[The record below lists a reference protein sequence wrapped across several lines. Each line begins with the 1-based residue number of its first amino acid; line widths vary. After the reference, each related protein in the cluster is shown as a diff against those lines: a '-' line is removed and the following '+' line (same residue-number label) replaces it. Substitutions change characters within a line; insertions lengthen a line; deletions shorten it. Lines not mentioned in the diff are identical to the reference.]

1 MPEPLEFIEH
11 QVITSEKYSNLAAF
25 DDVEFIGPPQSRKD
39 MPKYLGI
46 SRENGQLKASYYVGT
61 TWIKE
66 NEVFARVSPKI
77 EGLNFGQMFSTALKI
92 SSKGEADYFGNCYG
106 ISSDSSR
113 IPAKNEL
120 ADDFLILI
128 IYHYVYML
136 KKIVSNGLR
145 HDYIDVEENL
155 KSKIKGKILVPRN
168 ITENNIRQR
177 FDRTYCLYQIFTE
190 NIPENRLLKKA
201 LLMSE
206 RLASDIKSLSNDQ
219 DLRRDIQKLKNAFTL
234 VSSDIDICS
243 VRQVKYSKIYRH
255 YDNAIRTAKMILK
268 QESFDTGNGCKL
280 MPPFWIDMTGLFELY
295 IYYLLTDAYG
305 TYNIVFQA
313 QGRHETRADY
323 VDVES
328 GLIIDAKYKTWY
340 SFSDNQKGN
349 PIEDIRQLSGYA
361 RDLKIIKQMNVSD
374 PEKYIP
380 PCIIIYPNSDGC
392 ENFQGKTLK
401 ELSDKNSSNN
411 PLSHFVNF
419 YKVGV
424 KLPTLK

>member
-1 MPEPLEFIEH
+1 M
-11 QVITSEKYSNLAAF
+11 SESETIHKKQ
-25 DDVEFIGPPQSRKD
+25 IPQ
-39 MPKYLGI
+39 
-46 SRENGQLKASYYVGT
+46 
-61 TWIKE
+61 
-66 NEVFARVSPKI
+66 
-77 EGLNFGQMFSTALKI
+77 LN
-92 SSKGEADYFGNCYG
+92 D
-106 ISSDSSR
+106 
-113 IPAKNEL
+113 
-120 ADDFLILI
+120 
-128 IYHYVYML
+128 
-136 KKIVSNGLR
+136 
-145 HDYIDVEENL
+145 
-155 KSKIKGKILVPRN
+155 KSKDRKKESNFAVKRI
-168 ITENNIRQR
+168 NN
-177 FDRTYCLYQIFTE
+177 DDY
-190 NIPENRLLKKA
+190 N
-201 LLMSE
+201 
-206 RLASDIKSLSNDQ
+206 
-219 DLRRDIQKLKNAFTL
+219 
-234 VSSDIDICS
+234 
-243 VRQVKYSKIYRH
+243 SKR
-255 YDNAIRTAKMILK
+255 
-268 QESFDTGNGCKL
+268 
-280 MPPFWIDMTGLFELY
+280 
-295 IYYLLTDAYG
+295 TDAYG